1 MIRHNHDWTLQELFA
16 GVMDIPSSW
25 DRPIKGL
32 SMDSRELKPG
42 EVFCALTGC
51 RGHGLDYAQDAVRH
65 GAVAILSDHPSPIS
79 LGAPLVV
86 IPDLPERLGEIAS
99 RFYGDPSRKM
109 VVIGVTGTDG
119 KTSVAHFI
127 AQALNQECSVGVI
140 GTLGYGLIDQ
150 PLAPL
155 QHTTPQVIQIH
166 QILAELAQAGAR
178 WVVLE
183 ASSHGLD
190 QGRLNGV
197 AFNQAVLTHLGRD
210 HLDYHGDLDRYAAA
224 KRRLFSWPGLDT
236 AVVNLDDAYGRGL
249 IQEVSGPRW
258 FGFSFWK
265 SALDGVEVVRSYQPI
280 LHAGGIQ
287 LRLETARGKSAIKVP
302 VYGLFNAT
310 NALTALTSLLAL
322 GLSLPEAI
330 DRLPR
335 LKPVPGRMERFMD
348 AAGRLIVVD
357 YAHTPGALEAALQA
371 LRSHGE
377 SRLWCVFGAGG
388 ERDRGKRPLMAEV
401 AERLADEVILT
412 DDNPRGEDPDAI
424 LADLRS
430 GLTHVDKVTVIR
442 DRAQALERVLS
453 LAGAGDVILI
463 AGKGHEE
470 VQVLADGAWPFSD
483 RAVIQNWLRR
493 REA

>member
-1 MIRHNHDWTLQELFA
+1 MPA
-16 GVMDIPSSW
+16 
-25 DRPIKGL
+25 
-32 SMDSRELKPG
+32 
-42 EVFCALTGC
+42 

-65 GAVAILSDHPSPIS
+65 HGAVAILSDRPSPIS
-79 LGAPLVV
+79 LSVPLVV
-86 IPDLPERLGEIAS
+86 IPDLLERLGEIAS

-127 AQALNQECSVGVI
+127 AQALNQEHSAGVI

-150 PLAPL
+150 PLVPL
-155 QHTTPQVIQIH
+155 RHTTPHVIQIH

-190 QGRLNGV
+190 QGRLKGV
-197 AFNQAVLTHLGRD
+197 AFDQAVLTQLGRD
-210 HLDYHGDLDRYAAA
+210 HLDYHGNLDRYAAA

-236 AVVNLDDAYGRGL
+236 AVVNLDDVYGRGL
-249 IQEVSGPRW
+249 IQEVNGLRW

-265 SALDGVEVVRSYQPI
+265 SALDGVEVVRSHQPI

-287 LRLETARGKSAIKVP
+287 LRLETAWGKSAIKVP

-310 NALTALTSLLAL
+310 NVLTALTSLLAL
-322 GLSLPEAI
+322 GLSLSEAV
-330 DRLPR
+330 DRLHR
-335 LKPVPGRMERFMD
+335 LKPVPGRMERFVD

-401 AERLADEVILT
+401 AEKLADKVILT
-412 DDNPRGEDPDAI
+412 DDNPRGEDPEAI
-424 LADLRS
+424 LADLCS
-430 GLTHVDKVTVIR
+430 GLTHVDEVTVIR
-442 DRAQALERVLS
+442 DRAQALERALS
-453 LAGAGDVILI
+453 LADAGDVILI

-470 VQVLADGAWPFSD
+470 VQVLADGTWPFSD